1 MDDVI
6 ILGEKEELKKLEVI
20 LKNFLLEELKLDT
33 NNKTVI
39 APIRKNMEFVGFN
52 INGYYRRIRK
62 STSKRMKKYI
72 KHLLKRYDEGKITLD
87 ELQAPLISYNG
98 IFKRSSC
105 KQLKETIFNLIRT
118 KSYRLKYP
126 IDIRELII
134 QINFPDSFNHKVK
147 SHRRS
152 MIFMAKSMEMYSK
165 IINDVLDDLGRPD
178 YFLSIGVVQEA
189 GQMVIIFTVKKGTDV
204 SDIPSSKDG
213 VPIRVIEG
221 EEKDVPEVV
230 EE

>member
-1 MDDVI
+1 
-6 ILGEKEELKKLEVI
+6 
-20 LKNFLLEELKLDT
+20 
-33 NNKTVI
+33 
-39 APIRKNMEFVGFN
+39 
-52 INGYYRRIRK
+52 
-62 STSKRMKKYI
+62 
-72 KHLLKRYDEGKITLD
+72 
-87 ELQAPLISYNG
+87 
-98 IFKRSSC
+98 
-105 KQLKETIFNLIRT
+105 
-118 KSYRLKYP
+118 
-126 IDIRELII
+126 
-134 QINFPDSFNHKVK
+134 
-147 SHRRS
+147 
-152 MIFMAKSMEMYSK
+152 MEMYSK